1 MARRPVSPASSSP
14 ADPVPSTSRG
24 PKQLPT
30 ATLGT
35 RRATP
40 FTYTPSLLEAVP
52 LASGGGRGEAPIWV
66 TNHCLRFTS
75 LCPVTGQPD
84 WATLCLNYVP
94 ANLLVESKSLKEY
107 LGSFRNHGDFHEDCC
122 RIIVRDLAALLK
134 PRYVELSGQFDA
146 RGSIAIWPYVQYANP
161 KDSWACTLGAQRFA
175 GYRPGAYV
183 GQSVVV

>member
-1 MARRPVSPASSSP
+1 MSSAS
-14 ADPVPSTSRG
+14 TTRTT
-24 PKQLPT
+24 LPT

-52 LASGGGRGEAPIWV
+52 FATGGGRGDAPCWV

-84 WATLCLNYVP
+84 WAALCLNYVP
-94 ANLLVESKSLKEY
+94 DRLLVESKSLKEY
-107 LGSFRNHGDFHEDCC
+107 LGSFRNHGDFHEDVC
-122 RIIVRDLAALLK
+122 RIIARDLAALLK
-134 PRYVELSGQFDA
+134 PRYLELAGHFDA
-146 RGSIAIWPYVQYANP
+146 RGSIAIWPYVQFA
-161 KDSWACTLGAQRFA
+161 KRGDRWATRLAESRFA

-183 GQSVVV
+183 GERTVF